1 MIMVAATLASPSRLL
16 FNAFDIAVVV
26 ILAFGFWRGRKN
38 GMSKELLPLGQW
50 LVIVFAAGLG
60 YEPLGNLL
68 IQQRVIKSVF
78 GTSFNEKTAGFIT
91 AYLLIALAVWL
102 VFAFFRKHLKE
113 KVENSHVFGSGEYYL
128 GIAAGMVRYACIVVF
143 ALALLN
149 APYYSEAE
157 IAAKAAYNNR
167 WYGGGLKD
175 YKGDFIPSLDE
186 VQAGVFKNSLSGPP
200 IKRGIGVLLINTVGP
215 GTPAKVP
222 VISIQ

>member
-1 MIMVAATLASPSRLL
+1 MIIVATLLASPSRLL
-16 FNAFDIAVVV
+16 FNMFDIALVL

-60 YEPLGNLL
+60 YEPFGNLL

-78 GTSFNEKTAGFIT
+78 GTSFNEKTAGYIT
-91 AYLLIALAVWL
+91 AYLLIALVVWI
-102 VFAFFRKHLKE
+102 VFAFVRKHLKE
-113 KVENSHVFGSGEYYL
+113 KIESANVFGSGEYYL
-128 GIAAGMVRYACIVVF
+128 GIAAGMIRYSCIVIF

-149 APYYSEAE
+149 APFYSEKE
-157 IAAKAAYNNR
+157 IAAKVAYNNR

-175 YKGDFIPSLDE
+175 FKGDFIPSLDE
-186 VQAGVFKNSLSGPP
+186 VQAGVFKDSLFGPY
-200 IKRGIGVLLINTVGP
+200 IKSGIGVLFINTVGP
-215 GTPAKVP
+215 GTPAKTP